1 MNDDTI
7 MNPTITST
15 EENNSYLT
23 SFFPVS
29 FRTSIHT
36 LWSMVGL
43 TVNEE
48 TTAEQEDSDNEGAEE
63 DEMVHLPGHY
73 TSSTPSHEK
82 VQDVGPSTL
91 TAEAFALTSIP
102 EPETCSD
109 DLVSSNETGSSLEE
123 ESMLLPTPGYSDII
137 TPYPARPAPDFTHS
151 PVFLGAVEDLE
162 YAQAQKRT
170 APLWLHRKLP
180 TFAPREDTLIHQHHR
195 SSSIWLYRKPRKS
208 RYGVV
213 GATAPKFSSLAQ
225 RYGTGCCEFEIATK
239 QKWDTADPR
248 PLKRM
253 GSTEKTHSLLKAM
266 HIWCSANVPAGVL
279 VRESRSRS
287 QGHCYRKPKN
297 LACHSHDRRP
307 LPLDLKPPSVTL
319 ARHPPFISCCSRR
332 DGITKRPANDPI
344 SLDVDEYLLSSAQIC
359 DPWTSML
366 NRSMC
371 CVPDPS
377 WIMRCIA
384 LMLMS
389 TST

>member
-225 RYGTGCCEFEIATK
+225 RYGTGCC
-239 QKWDTADPR
+239 
-248 PLKRM
+248 
-253 GSTEKTHSLLKAM
+253 GSA
-266 HIWCSANVPAGVL
+266 
-279 VRESRSRS
+279 
-287 QGHCYRKPKN
+287 
-297 LACHSHDRRP
+297 
-307 LPLDLKPPSVTL
+307 
-319 ARHPPFISCCSRR
+319 
-332 DGITKRPANDPI
+332 
-344 SLDVDEYLLSSAQIC
+344 
-359 DPWTSML
+359 
-366 NRSMC
+366 
-371 CVPDPS
+371 
-377 WIMRCIA
+377 
-384 LMLMS
+384 
-389 TST
+389 